1 MNRVDEAEAR
11 RLLALDDLEIL
22 DTTPEERFDRITRMA
37 AQVLN
42 APNAMITLV
51 DRDRQWAK
59 SFAGAPEARVPEVP
73 REQSF
78 CQFTFPDNQP
88 LVVSDARLDTRFAD
102 NPLVTGPPGIVF
114 YAGAPIHAR
123 DGSPV
128 GALCVTDS
136 EPRELTTEQQE
147 VLQQLAHWVD
157 LELGMQRERDELA
170 RMQRRFV
177 GMASHELRTPL
188 TTLKGQVEELLDPL
202 DDDEDHRREATEAID
217 RSTTRLVD
225 LVEDVL
231 LGTRAQTTEAA
242 LALEQFNLTE
252 LIRDV
257 LHELGERAAAVT
269 FVADDAIRITA
280 DRRRVRTAIRGLLRD
295 VLETREGTVSL
306 SVRLVDD
313 TALMELH
320 VPVAPAGIG
329 LAIARAVV
337 LLHKGR
343 LELRPGPRD
352 AGATMALPVAGPP
365 VDDVA
370 R

>member
-1 MNRVDEAEAR
+1 MLSDESEAR

-22 DTTPEERFDRITRMA
+22 DTAPEERFDRITRMA
-37 AQVLN
+37 AQVLD

-59 SFAGAPEARVPEVP
+59 SFAGPPEGRVPEVP

-78 CQFTFPDNQP
+78 CRFTLVDDRP
-88 LVVSDARLDTRFAD
+88 LVVPDARVDERFAD

-136 EPRELTTEQQE
+136 TPRELTPEQRE
-147 VLQQLAHWVD
+147 VLEQLAHWVD
-157 LELGMQRERDELA
+157 LELGMQREREELA

-177 GMASHELRTPL
+177 GIASHELRTPL

-202 DDDEDHRREATEAID
+202 DDDEEHRREATEAID
-217 RSTTRLVD
+217 RSTARLVD

-231 LGTRAQTTEAA
+231 LGSRAETADTA
-242 LALEQFNLTE
+242 LAPEQFNLTE
-252 LIRDV
+252 LVRDV
-257 LHELGERAAAVT
+257 LHELGERAEGV
-269 FVADDAIRITA
+269 VQHGDEPVRIVA
-280 DRRRVRTAIRGLLRD
+280 DRRRVRTAVRGLLRD
-295 VLETREGTVSL
+295 VLEPRGGTVAL
-306 SVRLVDD
+306 TVRREAD
-313 TALMELH
+313 TALLVLEA
-320 VPVAPAGIG
+320 PVAPAGVG

-337 LLHKGR
+337 VLHKGR
-343 LELRPGPRD
+343 LDVRHGPQSC
-352 AGATMALPVAGPP
+352 GATLALPVAGPST
-365 VDDVA
+365 DDLDS
-370 R
+370 